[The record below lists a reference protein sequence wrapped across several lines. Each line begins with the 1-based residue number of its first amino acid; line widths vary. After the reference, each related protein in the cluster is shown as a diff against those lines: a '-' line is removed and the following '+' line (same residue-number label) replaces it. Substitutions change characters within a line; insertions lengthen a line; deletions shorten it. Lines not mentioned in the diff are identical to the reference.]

1 MAFEET
7 KERYASFGVATSL
20 PHDIIDTFWDL
31 LDNYLKNVVPLDNIL
46 TFRLAKKDDRLTFE
60 YHDAK
65 RQLLISFDYSVP
77 FDPYFPEIVNIVDQS
92 GIETILLPHEFD

>member
-1 MAFEET
+1 MAFDHT

-20 PHDIIDTFWDL
+20 PHTIIDTFWDL
-31 LDNYLKNVVPLDNIL
+31 LDNYLKEVVPLEQVL
-46 TFRLAKKDDRLTFE
+46 TFRLAKKQTNLTFE

-65 RQLLISFDYSVP
+65 RQLIISFDYNIP
-77 FDPYFPEIVNIVDQS
+77 FDPYYPEIVNIIDHS